1 VSSGLRILAL
11 LTLGPLLASCHD
23 AMGPSPL
30 PSSTP
35 PQPDVLTLVPAID
48 ALKLGAT
55 EALTAVVVSAN
66 GSRRTVIA
74 SWSSDAPT
82 VAAVDDGG
90 HVLGVSL
97 GKTTVRASFQ
107 ALSAAQPVRVVPDY
121 QGRWSGEYRVV
132 DCQQLSGNVSI
143 CRTGIILPIRTIVT
157 QNGAS
162 LTGTLELYSTEWA
175 FLVETGPVEGSIDDA
190 GGLVLAGTTSSVQ
203 AEQPGETRVSGW
215 STSLTDSGDE
225 MTGRFILNRH
235 FRNFFGWQESVEV
248 CKLVKVTRWRS

>member
-11 LTLGPLLASCHD
+11 LTVGLLAGSCGSTT
-23 AMGPSPL
+23 GPSPIA
-30 PSSTP
+30 SP
-35 PQPDVLTLVPAID
+35 PQPDVLLIVPTID
-48 ALKLGAT
+48 VLKLGAS

-82 VAAVDDGG
+82 VVAVDDHG
-90 HVLGVSL
+90 HALGVSL

-121 QGRWSGEYRVV
+121 QGVWRREYQVV
-132 DCQQLSGNVSI
+132 DCQQLSGNVNI
-143 CRTGIILPIRTIVT
+143 CTTGYVFPVRTMLT
-157 QNGAS
+157 QSGATVS
-162 LTGTLELYSTEWA
+162 GTLELYSTEWA

-225 MTGRFILNRH
+225 MTGRFIQHRR
-235 FRNFFGWQESVEV
+235 FRNFFGWQESVED
-248 CKLVKVTRWRS
+248 CELVKVTRSRW